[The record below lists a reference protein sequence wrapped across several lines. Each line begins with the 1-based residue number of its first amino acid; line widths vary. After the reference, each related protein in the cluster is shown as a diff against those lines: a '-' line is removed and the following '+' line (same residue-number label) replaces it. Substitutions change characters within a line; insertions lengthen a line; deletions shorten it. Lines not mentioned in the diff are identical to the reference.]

1 MKYFIISIAFFCTFQ
16 AAAQPG
22 FNRFYGLGYEVSSGF
37 INGVCLH
44 DTLYIAGMV
53 QDDDNIQA
61 VALIMA
67 DTNGNIISV
76 HPYFD
81 PDGLDLAFGVNYDI
95 KVLPDESIVFL
106 AGKLTNLDNYL
117 FRYDKTGTLLSVNKI
132 DFPNFTDF
140 DIYLNE
146 IELYKDGLLIG
157 GVVIDTNY
165 IRRTCLIY
173 TDYDGQVRWMKRYGH
188 PPDYHEYR
196 PCLSVIDD
204 NTILLGTSLSTVIIG
219 DTVFNS
225 HLFAVDSL
233 GMIKNVEWENDPITK
248 EENIFDVKSLA
259 DGGLLL
265 VIRQLEFQPGTY
277 SLSWSVVVR
286 LDSDRNVVWRKR
298 ISPSKWFFTTA
309 YDLQPS
315 LDGHWMV
322 VEHVSFSPYNPAS
335 PVQEAGCITKFNDSG
350 DIIWQTCDSVRWNLS
365 VPTESKDYVSALVV
379 LPSGSSILVG
389 DATFEIPG
397 PLRSYAWLMKVDA
410 NGCMDAPCVVGT
422 TTAEVQPLYLSVY
435 PNPAHSTVSIVL
447 PIGIEFEKI
456 KIYDQ
461 LGSCVWQH
469 LIVTGDSKSQVLD
482 VSGITSGIYFLQAE
496 GKENV
501 VKAKL
506 VILK

>member
-1 MKYFIISIAFFCTFQ
+1 MKYFIISIAFFCTLQ

-22 FNRFYGLGYEVSSGF
+22 FNRFYDLGHKVSAF
-37 INGVCLH
+37 FNGVCLH
-44 DTLYIAGMV
+44 DTLYIAGVV
-53 QDDDNIQA
+53 QDDNNLQA

-81 PDGLDLAFGVNYDI
+81 PDGFDLGFGYNYDI
-95 KVLPDESIVFL
+95 KVLPEGNIIFL
-106 AGKLTNLDNYL
+106 FGKISNNDTYL
-117 FRYDKTGTLLSVNKI
+117 YNFNPSTITFNISEI
-132 DFPNFTDF
+132 EFPDFNDYN
-140 DIYLNE
+140 IYLNE

-157 GVVIDTNY
+157 GTVIDTNY

-173 TDYDGQVRWMKRYGH
+173 TDYDGDVRWMSRYGH
-188 PPDYHEYR
+188 PPDYQEYT
-196 PCLSVIDD
+196 PCLGIVDD

-219 DTVFNS
+219 DSIFNS

-233 GMIKNVEWENDPITK
+233 GAIKNVEWENDAATK
-248 EENIFDVKSLA
+248 EFYIFDVQPLA

-265 VIRQLEFQPGTY
+265 VNKQLEFQLGTY
-277 SLSWSVVVR
+277 SLAWNVVVR
-286 LDSDRNVVWRKR
+286 LDSVRNVVWRKR
-298 ISPSKWFFTTA
+298 ISPHTWGSTTA

-315 LDGHWMV
+315 PDGHWMV
-322 VEHVSFSPYNPAS
+322 VEHVSFSPNNPLV
-335 PVQEAGCITKFNDSG
+335 PVNEAGCITKFNDSG

-379 LPSGSSILVG
+379 LPSGSSVLVG

-435 PNPAHSTVSIVL
+435 PNPAARSTVIEL
-447 PIGIEFEKI
+447 PDNMGAGYLRICNALGDQVYQARISAGTRQYQVGLEGFVPGMYYVYIET
-456 KIYDQ
+456 
-461 LGSCVWQH
+461 V
-469 LIVTGDSKSQVLD
+469 
-482 VSGITSGIYFLQAE
+482 E
-496 GKENV
+496 GR
-501 VKAKL
+501 ACRKL
-506 VILK
+506 MVR

>member
-1 MKYFIISIAFFCTFQ
+1 MKYFTVLIVLFCTLY

-22 FNRFYGLGYEVSSGF
+22 FNRFYDLGHKVSAFYS
-37 INGVCLH
+37 GVCLH
-44 DTLYIAGMV
+44 DTLYIAGIV
-53 QDDDNIQA
+53 QDENNLQA
-61 VALIMA
+61 AALIMA

-81 PDGLDLAFGVNYDI
+81 LDGFDLAFGRDYDI

-132 DFPNFTDF
+132 DFSNLTDYN
-140 DIYLNE
+140 IYLNE

-157 GVVIDTNY
+157 GTVIDTNY

-173 TDYDGQVRWMKRYGH
+173 TDYDGEVRWMQRYGH
-188 PPDYHEYR
+188 PPDYQEYR
-196 PCLSVIDD
+196 PCLSVVDD
-204 NTILLGTSLSTVIIG
+204 NTILLGTGLTTVVLGTGI
-219 DTVFNS
+219 FNS
-225 HLFAVDSL
+225 HLFAVDSF
-233 GMIKNVEWENDPITK
+233 GIKKNVEWENDTITK
-248 EENIFDVKSLA
+248 EFYMFDVKPLT

-265 VIRQLEFQPGTY
+265 VNKQLQPQPGVPA
-277 SLSWSVVVR
+277 LAWNVVVR
-286 LDSDRNVVWRKR
+286 LDSARNVVWRKR
-298 ISPSKWFFTTA
+298 ISPHTWAITTA

-315 LDGHWMV
+315 PDGHWMV
-322 VEHVSFSPYNPAS
+322 VEHVSFSPYNPIS

-379 LPSGSSILVG
+379 LPSGSSIMVG
-389 DATFEIPG
+389 ASTFEIPG

-435 PNPAHSTVSIVL
+435 PNPAARSTVIEL
-447 PIGIEFEKI
+447 PDNMGAGYLRICNALGDQVYQARISAGTRQYQVGLEGFVPGMYYVYIET
-456 KIYDQ
+456 
-461 LGSCVWQH
+461 V
-469 LIVTGDSKSQVLD
+469 
-482 VSGITSGIYFLQAE
+482 E
-496 GKENV
+496 GR
-501 VKAKL
+501 ACRKL
-506 VILK
+506 MVR

>member
-1 MKYFIISIAFFCTFQ
+1 MRYFIIFITFFCTFQ

-22 FNRFYGLGYEVSSGF
+22 FNRFYDLGHKVSAFYS
-37 INGVCLH
+37 GVCLY
-44 DTLYIAGMV
+44 DTLYIAGIV
-53 QDDDNIQA
+53 QDENNLQA

-76 HPYFD
+76 HPYFN
-81 PDGLDLAFGVNYDI
+81 PDGFDLAFGRDYDI

-132 DFPNFTDF
+132 DFSNLTDYN
-140 DIYLNE
+140 IYLNE

-157 GVVIDTNY
+157 GTVIDTNY

-173 TDYDGQVRWMKRYGH
+173 TDYDGEVRWMQRYGH
-188 PPDYHEYR
+188 PPDYQEYR
-196 PCLSVIDD
+196 PCLSVVDD
-204 NTILLGTSLSTVIIG
+204 NTILLGTGLTTVVLGTGI
-219 DTVFNS
+219 FNS
-225 HLFAVDSL
+225 HLFAVDSF
-233 GMIKNVEWENDPITK
+233 GIKKNVEWENDTITK
-248 EENIFDVKSLA
+248 EFYMFDVKPLT

-265 VIRQLEFQPGTY
+265 VNKQLQPQPGVPA
-277 SLSWSVVVR
+277 LAWNVVVR
-286 LDSDRNVVWRKR
+286 LDSARNVVWRNR
-298 ISPSKWFFTTA
+298 ISPHTWAITTA

-315 LDGHWMV
+315 PDGHWMM
-322 VEHVSFSPYNPAS
+322 VEHVSFSPNNPLV
-335 PVQEAGCITKFNDSG
+335 PVNEAGCITKFNDSG

-365 VPTESKDYVSALVV
+365 IPTQSNDIVSALVV
-379 LPSGSSILVG
+379 LPSGSSVMIG
-389 DATFEIPG
+389 KSTFEIPG
-397 PLRSYAWLMKVDA
+397 PLRTYAWLMKVDA

-422 TTAEVQPLYLSVY
+422 TTPEVQPLYLSVY

-447 PIGIEFEKI
+447 PNGIEFDKI

-461 LGSCVWQH
+461 LGSSVWQH

-482 VSGITSGIYFLQAE
+482 ISGIPSGIYFLHAE
-496 GKENV
+496 GRENI

>member
-1 MKYFIISIAFFCTFQ
+1 MKYFIISIAFFCTLQ
-16 AAAQPG
+16 AIAQPG
-22 FNRFYGLGYEVSSGF
+22 FNRFYDLGYKVSAF
-37 INGVCLH
+37 YNGVCLH
-44 DTLYIAGMV
+44 DTLYIAGIV
-53 QDDDNIQA
+53 QDENNLQA

-76 HPYFD
+76 HPYFN
-81 PDGLDLAFGVNYDI
+81 PDGFDLAFGVNYDI

-146 IELYKDGLLIG
+146 IELYRDGLLIG

-173 TDYDGQVRWMKRYGH
+173 TDYDGDVRWMQRYGH
-188 PPDYHEYR
+188 PPDYQEYQ
-196 PCLSVIDD
+196 PCLSMIDD

-233 GMIKNVEWENDPITK
+233 GMIKNVEWENDPMTK
-248 EENIFDVKSLA
+248 EFYIFDVQPLT

-265 VIRQLEFQPGTY
+265 INKQLKFQPGTY
-277 SLSWSVVVR
+277 ALAWSVVVR
-286 LDSDRNVVWRKR
+286 LDSARNVVWRKR
-298 ISPSKWFFTTA
+298 ISPSTWGFTTA

-315 LDGHWMV
+315 PDGQWMV

-435 PNPAHSTVSIVL
+435 PNPAARSTVIEL
-447 PIGIEFEKI
+447 PDNMGAGYLRICNALGDQVYQARISAGTRQYQVGLEGFMPGMYYVYIETVEGRACRK
-456 KIYDQ
+456 
-461 LGSCVWQH
+461 
-469 LIVTGDSKSQVLD
+469 LIVR
-482 VSGITSGIYFLQAE
+482 
-496 GKENV
+496 
-501 VKAKL
+501 
-506 VILK
+506 